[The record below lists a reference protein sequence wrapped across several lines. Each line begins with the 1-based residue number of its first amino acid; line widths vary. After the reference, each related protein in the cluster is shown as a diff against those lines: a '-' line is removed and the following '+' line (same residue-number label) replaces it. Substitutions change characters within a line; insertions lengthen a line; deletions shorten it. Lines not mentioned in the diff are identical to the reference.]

1 MLLSSHP
8 IAHHTTEPPMHELRH
23 ILDVKKRQI
32 QDTLDSLF
40 EDVRS
45 AIDGAVACLVQRD
58 PDYCRSLIENDVRL
72 NDKRRLIEQ
81 DCLVAIA
88 SQQPVAHDLRDIVAD
103 MRIAGELERMGD
115 YASDIAGSVLEL
127 DGGRL
132 DELGLA
138 DLLAMSKLCQRM
150 LSDAQQANKTGDAAL
165 ARRLAA
171 ADDELDASLKRVVSA
186 TLAAMRAD
194 PTMVDNGS
202 RMLWIAHNLERC
214 GDRATN
220 IAEQVVYR
228 VEGVVEDLG

>member
-1 MLLSSHP
+1 
-8 IAHHTTEPPMHELRH
+8 MHELRH
-23 ILDVKKRQI
+23 ILDVKKHQI
-32 QDTLDSLF
+32 ELTLDGLF

-58 PDYCRSLIENDVRL
+58 PDYCRSLIENDARL

-103 MRIAGELERMGD
+103 MRIASELERMGD
-115 YASDIAGSVLEL
+115 YASDIARSVLEL
-127 DGGRL
+127 DGGHL
-132 DELGLA
+132 EELGLA
-138 DLLAMSKLCQRM
+138 DLLAMSTLCLRM
-150 LSDAQQANKTGDAAL
+150 LSDAQQAHKTGDAAL

-171 ADDELDASLKRVVSA
+171 TDDELDDRLKRVVSSN
-186 TLAAMRAD
+186 LAAMRTD
-194 PTMVDNGS
+194 PVMVDNGS
-202 RMLWIAHNLERC
+202 RLLWIAHNLERC

-228 VEGVVEDLG
+228 VEGVVEELD